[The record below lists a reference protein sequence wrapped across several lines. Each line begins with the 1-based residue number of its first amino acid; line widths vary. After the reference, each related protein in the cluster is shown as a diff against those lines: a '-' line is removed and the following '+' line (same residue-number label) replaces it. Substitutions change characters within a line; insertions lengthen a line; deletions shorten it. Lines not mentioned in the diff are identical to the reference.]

1 MIYRPNRN
9 HFSYAVKQIIK
20 FIKNVWV
27 FGVIALTT
35 GIKSPLFLG
44 FIAILVLSIIF
55 IIIEWRKTIFYIKD
69 NILVL
74 EKGVISTSKQE
85 VPFDKINTIDSSQ
98 SLIDRIFKVYTL
110 KVDTGSVIAK
120 KSEFLVIVKKERL
133 DELKNSIIDKD
144 NKTSPNLSIDKDKE
158 PEVSEEVRFNK
169 DTEEHLVNRRVI
181 TSKEIFKYALTKSK
195 IFWAIGGFFALTNG
209 LDDILKYFHLKIFN
223 SVVNY
228 INLNSIQSKSVFIII
243 LAFIILS
250 VFVYIIIV
258 VASVIF
264 EMIRLNNFTVE
275 TYKDKISISYGLFTK
290 KQYSFKLNKVYGI
303 RFKQTLL
310 QQFMNIGVLE
320 LITVGYGDEKDEKA
334 ILYPIIDEKSKED
347 FLKTV
352 LSDMIFEGEMVNP
365 PKSSSIAFILKGI
378 IIPVIIL
385 VPTYIF
391 LKIVPNNV
399 KLSVILI
406 VLVLSFIASLLN
418 YKNTS
423 LGTSKN
429 VLIAS
434 SGGLSKVTTIIRE
447 EAVQSITKKQGI
459 FQNRVKVCS
468 YKIDLYSNKLGDV
481 INVKYI
487 NQSLYNKIQENL
499 KF

>member
-1 MIYRPNRN
+1 MLN
-9 HFSYAVKQIIK
+9 
-20 FIKNVWV
+20 
-27 FGVIALTT
+27 
-35 GIKSPLFLG
+35 LG
-44 FIAILVLSIIF
+44 FISILVLSIIF
-55 IIIEWRKTIFYIKD
+55 IIIEWRKTVFYIKD
-69 NILVL
+69 NLLVL
-74 EKGVISTSKQE
+74 EKSVISSSKQE
-85 VPFDKINTIDSSQ
+85 VPFDKINTIGSSQ

-110 KVDTGSVIAK
+110 KVDTGSVIAE
-120 KSEFLVIVKKERL
+120 KSEFLVIVKKETL
-133 DELKNSIIDKD
+133 DELKNNIINKSNKVSQNISFDK
-144 NKTSPNLSIDKDKE
+144 NKE
-158 PEVSEEVRFNK
+158 AEVSEEVRFNK
-169 DTEEHLVNRRVI
+169 DTEEHLLNRRVI

-209 LDDILKYFHLKIFN
+209 LDDIIEHFDLKIFN
-223 SVVNY
+223 SVGNY
-228 INLNSIQSKSVFIII
+228 INLNSIQSKSIFIII
-243 LAFIILS
+243 LTFIIIS
-250 VFVYIIIV
+250 VFVYMIIV

-264 EMIRLNNFTVE
+264 EMIRLNDFTVE

-310 QQFMNIGVLE
+310 QQFMNIGILE

-334 ILYPIIDEKSKED
+334 ILYPIIDEKFKEG

-352 LSDMIFEGEMVNP
+352 LPDMIFEGERVNP
-365 PKSSSIAFILKGI
+365 PKGSSIAFILKGL

-385 VPTYIF
+385 VPTYIL

-399 KLSVILI
+399 KLAVILI
-406 VLVLSFIASLLN
+406 VLVFSFIASLLN
-418 YKNTS
+418 YRNTS
-423 LGTSKN
+423 LGISKN

-447 EAVQSITKKQGI
+447 EAVQSVTKKQGI
-459 FQNRVKVCS
+459 FQKRAKVCS
-468 YKIDLYSNKLGDV
+468 YNIDLYSNKLGDA